1 MKKSKIFG
9 AIAAAAMAV
18 SAFAAFPVS
27 AGDTYHAY
35 LGIQSAS
42 FTFRNAWDEASYGQG
57 QKSDDGLVYFDTLV
71 GWDGSTPLDK
81 GGDFTDAEITGDGTY
96 KVGLSGDFD
105 FGSDETLNLLFVS
118 TDIPVDSGVTIS
130 DVNVIFDGNTKYTFD
145 EAFLSPDSLTY
156 LQPMAINIW
165 NDDLGKEDGL
175 FAYTMPTTSIEMEF
189 TVSGMGSAAA
199 ASDDTAAETTAPAA
213 DSNTASATTGNVP
226 VAAMVSVTAVAG
238 IAAIASRKRK

>member
-35 LGIQSAS
+35 IGVQES
-42 FTFRNAWDEASYGQG
+42 TTWRFRNAWNDPTYGKDSG
-57 QKSDDGLVYFDTLV
+57 YFDELHMNGTEAV
-71 GWDGSTPLDK
+71 GGS
-81 GGDFTDAEITGDGTY
+81 FEDAEITGDGTY
-96 KVGLSGDFD
+96 SVKGNFD
-105 FGSDETLNLLFVS
+105 WSDVETFSLLFVS
-118 TDIPVDSGVTIS
+118 TDIPLDAGISIS
-130 DVNVIFDGNTKYTFD
+130 DVNIIIDGNNKYTFD
-145 EAFLSPDSLTY
+145 EAFLSPDDTEYMNVL
-156 LQPMAINIW
+156 AINQW
-165 NDDLGKEDGL
+165 NTDIADL
-175 FAYTMPTTSIEMEF
+175 FAYTMPSESVEIQF